1 MKVTADLVSSKQS
14 DNLCIKST
22 NKSSLQGTSNNCTRD
37 IGPNSSKVPTSNH
50 TENQKN
56 KPKPLEPVTKINHE
70 KQNLTFITGSC
81 ILKNIE
87 TRCLDENV
95 RIKSFRKAK
104 IENLKDSLTQ
114 MDLSRYKNIILHI
127 GGHDVD
133 SGISQT
139 SFREKYLNLLECMK
153 QENCKTY
160 VSGLL
165 PRGGTNMKPFN
176 EILKELCKQSNAIYI
191 DNHDSFIMAS
201 GELPFDL
208 YHADKVNLKFSGIR
222 TLVHNIHDNCAI
234 LPKKTKHHHSVH
246 IAGTQ
251 NWSSRLDQQGSRY
264 SPIYIH

>member
-1 MKVTADLVSSKQS
+1 
-14 DNLCIKST
+14 
-22 NKSSLQGTSNNCTRD
+22 
-37 IGPNSSKVPTSNH
+37 
-50 TENQKN
+50 
-56 KPKPLEPVTKINHE
+56 
-70 KQNLTFITGSC
+70 
-81 ILKNIE
+81 
-87 TRCLDENV
+87 
-95 RIKSFRKAK
+95 
-104 IENLKDSLTQ
+104 
-114 MDLSRYKNIILHI
+114 
-127 GGHDVD
+127 
-133 SGISQT
+133 SQT

-153 QENCKTY
+153 QKNCKT

-251 NWSSRLDQQGSRY
+251 NRSSRLYQRGSRY